1 MLSAKQLDYAYRHE
15 PDANV
20 RERILLTRR
29 VRVDNQEAASVAE
42 LELHRSRGWAYKWLK
57 RYNSEDIQG
66 LKDKPRS
73 GRPPDVSEEKL
84 LEIRKE
90 LSENPSGWKVKQIM
104 NIIYERTG
112 VMYHE
117 VHVYRLLHKWRF
129 KPSTTKEICQYSIK
143 RRERSVQ
150 KKTKQII
157 SRIPK
162 DFTVV
167 VEDESIFIHDA
178 FRRKMWTPEVI
189 RPVVSITG
197 SHQKTCVFGAL
208 CIDGRQFFRQ

>member
-20 RERILLTRR
+20 RERILLVRR

-57 RYNSEDIQG
+57 RYNNEDIQG
-66 LKDKPRS
+66 LKDKLRS

-112 VMYHE
+112 VRYHE

-129 KPSTTKEICQYSIK
+129 KPKVPQRTFVNTASKEEKEEFKK
-143 RRERSVQ
+143 RL
-150 KKTKQII
+150 
-157 SRIPK
+157 
-162 DFTVV
+162 
-167 VEDESIFIHDA
+167 
-178 FRRKMWTPEVI
+178 RK
-189 RPVVSITG
+189 
-197 SHQKTCVFGAL
+197 
-208 CIDGRQFFRQ
+208 